1 MACKRIFIILI
12 AILAAGTTASGQS
25 RDDADVTA
33 LMRAA
38 RDGERSNVTALLNQG
53 VDINAKDSYGW
64 TALIYASAK
73 GDASIVKALLE
84 KNADVN
90 AKTPENYTALHAAT
104 GYGHKSVVKL
114 LLEKGA
120 DINVEQKSGATALT
134 IAMLMHNSGIVE
146 MLKKSGAIE
155 PQHEVKPPASASQS
169 GITRPV
175 LLNFPRPSYTTKAQ
189 QNGTEG
195 ISRIRV
201 LVGADGTVKR
211 ARILTGLPYGLSY
224 QALDAS
230 YQLLFK
236 PAIKDGKPIEYW
248 QTIDIEFRLRR

>member
-1 MACKRIFIILI
+1 MACKRIFSLLI
-12 AILAAGTTASGQS
+12 VMLAAGTTASGQS

-38 RDGERSNVTALLNQG
+38 RDGERANVTALLNQG

-90 AKTPENYTALHAAT
+90 AKTPENHTALHAAA

-120 DINVEQKSGATALT
+120 DINAEQKSGAT
-134 IAMLMHNSGIVE
+134 
-146 MLKKSGAIE
+146 
-155 PQHEVKPPASASQS
+155 PC
-169 GITRPV
+169 
-175 LLNFPRPSYTTKAQ
+175 LLLCFCTT
-189 QNGTEG
+189 
-195 ISRIRV
+195 
-201 LVGADGTVKR
+201 
-211 ARILTGLPYGLSY
+211 
-224 QALDAS
+224 QA
-230 YQLLFK
+230 
-236 PAIKDGKPIEYW
+236 
-248 QTIDIEFRLRR
+248 